1 MKRIL
6 VVAGLTL
13 LGSVTAAAQFPG
25 MPVWNSPKGG
35 TGVTINGDMGLPNEA
50 NGKGT
55 AFGARASVGLA
66 NLTVTGGASTWTPD
80 ALNEAISAFG
90 AGLAFRVIGGSLMP
104 VAINIVTGAA
114 RSTEAG
120 SGLGTVPAATNI
132 IAGAGVSAG
141 LPTPGVSIEP
151 YVSVTNRWVIV
162 SGNTESRV
170 GVTFGANLG
179 FGMFGVHVA
188 YDTMSDNGTSR
199 SVIGLGAH
207 VSLKAP
213 IGM

>member
-1 MKRIL
+1 
-6 VVAGLTL
+6 
-13 LGSVTAAAQFPG
+13 
-25 MPVWNSPKGG
+25 
-35 TGVTINGDMGLPNEA
+35 
-50 NGKGT
+50 
-55 AFGARASVGLA
+55 
-66 NLTVTGGASTWTPD
+66 
-80 ALNEAISAFG
+80 
-90 AGLAFRVIGGSLMP
+90 
-104 VAINIVTGAA
+104 
-114 RSTEAG
+114 
-120 SGLGTVPAATNI
+120 
-132 IAGAGVSAG
+132 
-141 LPTPGVSIEP
+141 
-151 YVSVTNRWVIV
+151 VIV